1 MAETGKLYV
10 VATPIGNLEDITL
23 RAIRILKEVTLIAAE
38 DTRRTRIL
46 LQHYNIKTPLTS
58 LYEQNESTKS
68 PALVARIKAGQSIA
82 CVTDAGTPGISDPGY
97 RFVQLA
103 IAEGINV
110 VAIPG
115 VSALITALCV
125 SGLPMDHFVFQ
136 GFLPDGKG
144 KKKAALQSLRDDH
157 RTQIFYESPNRLI
170 ATLKA
175 IREIL
180 GNRFVV
186 VARELTKVYEEV
198 VRGDVEEVLWSFA
211 EKKVRGEIT
220 LIVAGNN
227 AVEKIKDH
235 EEEIKKRF
243 DLLSLEGVLSN
254 RDIVDRIASELDLPR
269 KCVYDAVHRRR
280 GL

>member
-144 KKKAALQSLRDDH
+144 KKKAALQALRDDH

-198 VRGDVEEVLWSFA
+198 VRGGVEEVLRSFA
-211 EKKVRGEIT
+211 EKNVRGEIT
-220 LIVAGNN
+220 LIVAGNT